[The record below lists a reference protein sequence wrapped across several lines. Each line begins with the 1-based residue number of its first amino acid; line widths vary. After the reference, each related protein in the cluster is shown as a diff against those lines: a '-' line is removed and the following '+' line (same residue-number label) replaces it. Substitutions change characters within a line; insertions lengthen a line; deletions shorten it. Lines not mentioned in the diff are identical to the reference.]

1 MPALGIRSAISL
13 SLKLLT
19 FRWGKIA
26 RFALSGVKSTSC
38 WLCAAFF
45 WGVISDIFFRLF
57 FLWYQRD
64 ALCTQIFGC
73 EVETVLML
81 KGGFC
86 LWGRPPLILR
96 DIQAVSPATY
106 EYGGTVPAFRFFS
119 RHEVSESAHSVYFI
133 FLSFFICFF
142 SRNHAVFNPVEF
154 YFPFPFPFLSF
165 LFRRIPESA
174 YPFRLRETDGKSVRS
189 HFALVPLCVL
199 LFVWLFVFS

>member
-1 MPALGIRSAISL
+1 MPALGIRPAISL

-45 WGVISDIFFRLF
+45 WGGISDIFFRLF

-106 EYGGTVPAFRFFS
+106 EYGPNRLLPPLPVFLFVCTIPSVLNLFVCLRKTLSGDISAQRQHGIFRF
-119 RHEVSESAHSVYFI
+119 HIVCVIICMFI
-133 FLSFFICFF
+133 KKHLCFLSDSCRTVAFVPTKDFFI
-142 SRNHAVFNPVEF
+142 R
-154 YFPFPFPFLSF
+154 
-165 LFRRIPESA
+165 
-174 YPFRLRETDGKSVRS
+174 
-189 HFALVPLCVL
+189 
-199 LFVWLFVFS
+199 

>member
-1 MPALGIRSAISL
+1 MPALGIRPAISL

-26 RFALSGVKSTSC
+26 RFALSGVKSTGC

-45 WGVISDIFFRLF
+45 WGGISDIFFRLF

-154 YFPFPFPFLSF
+154 YFPFPFLSF

-174 YPFRLRETDGKSVRS
+174 YPFRLRETDGKSVRL

-199 LFVWLFVFS
+199 LFFWLFVFS